1 MTKTG
6 TRVRTEGDGVENN
19 AKPYGLKSEQIHD
32 DESGHKPVI
41 IEVENAQ
48 SQLRS
53 ATMEKPEDQQSG
65 QQAAKT
71 GRKTRTLGPRS
82 SSQQTLN
89 ATTNPGHNR
98 LGDPR
103 HAFVNM
109 VGPNSG
115 KAARAVK
122 FLSIAAI
129 CCCCC
134 PTVGTNYD
142 NYHQARPNK
151 NGMCKFPQFF
161 DERGCEPRSPNRAGF

>member
-1 MTKTG
+1 M
-6 TRVRTEGDGVENN
+6 ENN
-19 AKPYGLKSEQIHD
+19 AKPCSLTHTATPAQESEQIHD
-32 DESGHKPVI
+32 EESGHKPKI
-41 IEVENAQ
+41 IKVENAQ

-53 ATMEKPEDQQSG
+53 ATMEKPEGQQSG

-109 VGPNSG
+109 VGPTSG

-122 FLSIAAI
+122 LMPDTSIMKI
-129 CCCCC
+129 K
-134 PTVGTNYD
+134 T
-142 NYHQARPNK
+142 
-151 NGMCKFPQFF
+151 
-161 DERGCEPRSPNRAGF
+161 SL